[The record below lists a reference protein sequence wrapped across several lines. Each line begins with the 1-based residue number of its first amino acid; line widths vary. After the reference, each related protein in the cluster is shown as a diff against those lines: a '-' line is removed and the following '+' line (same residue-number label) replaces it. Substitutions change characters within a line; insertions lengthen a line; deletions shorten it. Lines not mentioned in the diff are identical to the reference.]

1 MLPSTYACPS
11 CKCRACY
18 ALHRKGFDRLLS
30 LFGLRP
36 ARCLTCNRKFFA
48 RYKVAGNGKFVQD
61 YAADPSSEGKPARKL
76 GRAA

>member
-18 ALHRKGFDRLLS
+18 ALHRKGFDRVLS

-48 RYKVAGNGKFVQD
+48 RYKVAVNGKFVED
-61 YAADPSSEGKPARKL
+61 YAVGSTSEGKAPRKL
-76 GRAA
+76 DRAA